1 MPYIGKRLVPP
12 NVRPSQPLYLVIV
25 IIVILRMKK
34 SGLIIVA
41 VEQFG
46 MEMPREGEFLEG
58 EAIGPPP
65 KIIYSQRGIVLSVVV
80 VVIILIPISVIVITV
95 WFVVIHKEDDFRG
108 IGNANVLV

>member
-1 MPYIGKRLVPP
+1 MPNISKRLVPP
-12 NVRPSQPLYLVIV
+12 NVRPSQPLYLIV
-25 IIVILRMKK
+25 VGILRMKK

-65 KIIYSQRGIVLSVVV
+65 KIIYSQWGIVLSVVV
-80 VVIILIPISVIVITV
+80 VIIIVIILIPISVIVITV
-95 WFVVIHKEDDFRG
+95 WFVVIHKEDNF
-108 IGNANVLV
+108 